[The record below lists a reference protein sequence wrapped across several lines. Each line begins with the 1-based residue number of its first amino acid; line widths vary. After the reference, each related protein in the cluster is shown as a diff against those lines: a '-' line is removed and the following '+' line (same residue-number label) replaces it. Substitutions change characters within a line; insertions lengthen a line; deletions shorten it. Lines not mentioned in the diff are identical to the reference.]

1 MLAAVERDLA
11 GVWGTRYPA
20 VLNRSFT
27 RPYFMCLSSGA
38 LVCRLGE
45 MFTYG
50 RGNLFRR
57 ALLVCLFVFIVNLG
71 NSH

>member
-45 MFTYG
+45 MFTW
-50 RGNLFRR
+50 
-57 ALLVCLFVFIVNLG
+57 G
-71 NSH
+71 NSFIGGVVCFLFFWFICLVL